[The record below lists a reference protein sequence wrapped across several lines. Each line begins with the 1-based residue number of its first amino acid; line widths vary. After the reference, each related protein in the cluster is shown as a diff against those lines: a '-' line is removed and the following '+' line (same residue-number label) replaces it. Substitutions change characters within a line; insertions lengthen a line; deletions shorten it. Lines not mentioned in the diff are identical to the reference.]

1 MTHLMTGV
9 LLGFAGSVHCLS
21 MCGPLLM
28 FVEGAR
34 RSVQMRRYFVAHH
47 AGRLAVYLVLGALAG
62 WGGDAI
68 ARAGWRNGLAIA
80 AGLVLIA
87 QATGLLGRIVGVAP
101 ARWIGRLTAGAR
113 PLMPAHPL
121 ARSAAFGVL
130 NGLLP
135 CGLVYAALAAAAGL
149 GSRAAGIMFVAG
161 FGAGTLPALMLL
173 SWSATAFLPRVPGRL
188 AKAAPVALALV
199 GLLLIARG
207 WPLASHAGH

>member
-1 MTHLMTGV
+1 MTHLLAGM
-9 LLGFAGSVHCLS
+9 LLGLAGSLHCVG
-21 MCGPLLM
+21 MCGPLLL

-34 RSVQMRRYFVAHH
+34 RSVQMRGCFFAHH
-47 AGRLAVYLVLGALAG
+47 AGRLTVYGLLGAAAG
-62 WGGDAI
+62 WSGDAI

-87 QATGLLGRIVGVAP
+87 QASGWLGRIVGVAP

-113 PLMPAHPL
+113 PLAPAHPL

-149 GSRAAGIMFVAG
+149 GNTAAAIMFVAG
-161 FGAGTLPALMLL
+161 FGVGTLPVFVLL
-173 SWSATAFLPRVPGRL
+173 SWSATAFLPQARGRL
-188 AKAAPVALALV
+188 AKAAPIALALV

-207 WPLASHAGH
+207 WPLAQHASH